1 MPQTPVHEAHN
12 PDLLALMPAGSR
24 AVIEVG
30 CGSGALAREFKALN
44 PKCDYLGVDIA
55 EDYAVLAKRHCD
67 AVLTMNIDQATEPFF
82 DRQRHRDCWVF
93 GDCLEH
99 LNDPWRVLELIR
111 WVIPDSGCIAACIPN
126 SQHWSLQARLALG
139 EWRYEEAGLLDR
151 THLRFFTRKTIVE
164 LFESAGFRI
173 DQMHARVFDEPGRE
187 RVLGAIAEVAVQ
199 LGGDRDAAS
208 ADATPLQ
215 FVVRAVPA

>member
-1 MPQTPVHEAHN
+1 MPQTPAHDAHN
-12 PDLLALMPAGSR
+12 PDLLALIPLNSR

-44 PKCDYLGVDIA
+44 PECDYLGVDIS
-55 EDYAVLAKRHCD
+55 EHYVSLAKRHCD
-67 AVLTMNIDQATEPFF
+67 AVMAMNLDQANEPFF
-82 DRQRHRDCWVF
+82 AKQRDRDCWIF

-99 LNDPWRVLELIR
+99 LKDPWRVLELIR
-111 WVIPDSGCIAACIPN
+111 WVIPDKGCVAACIPN

-139 EWRYEEAGLLDR
+139 DWRYEDAGLLDR

-173 DQMHARVFDEPGRE
+173 DQMSARIFDEPGRE
-187 RVLGAIAEVAVQ
+187 LALGGIAEVAAR
-199 LGGDRDAAS
+199 LGGSREAAMV
-208 ADATPLQ
+208 DATPLQ